1 MFMRN
6 QEPSEANG
14 SENFGS
20 RLPFANQQNP
30 TEGNNSGV
38 QISLDES
45 STSRCD
51 CRAKEKDGSKHFS
64 QTERDERFQPFS
76 GEGSNR
82 IFNLNE
88 IFFLLPDYSGTS
100 RENVELFVN
109 MAQQMKVIFKIDD
122 DIMKLIVLKH
132 LKGRAENWFMS
143 QTNLMSMDLQEMFRK
158 LREVFSAERSSMELY
173 RQLESRKWYF
183 GESFGEYCSEKQ
195 ILASPLQLNE
205 STLIDYLIEG
215 IPDMQ
220 LRNQARIRNFSR
232 VADMRNAFR
241 FIKIQQ
247 NSTSPLPVICYN
259 CRQPGHIAARCQ
271 TIRNYSR
278 KDQTYQRETRIG
290 AVEKKDMDV
299 VWTKKITDL

>member
-1 MFMRN
+1 MRN

-158 LREVFSAERSSMELY
+158 LREVFRRKEVQWNCTDSWNQENGILVNP
-173 RQLESRKWYF
+173 LE
-183 GESFGEYCSEKQ
+183 
-195 ILASPLQLNE
+195 N
-205 STLIDYLIEG
+205 T
-215 IPDMQ
+215 
-220 LRNQARIRNFSR
+220 
-232 VADMRNAFR
+232 VAKNKFWRLHYS
-241 FIKIQQ
+241 
-247 NSTSPLPVICYN
+247 STS
-259 CRQPGHIAARCQ
+259 
-271 TIRNYSR
+271 
-278 KDQTYQRETRIG
+278 QR
-290 AVEKKDMDV
+290 
-299 VWTKKITDL
+299 